1 MRHCFLSASEPSVR
15 PDYEACKKQHLGQP
29 NRSQVHWLVP
39 ATTGLTSITRVIRNA
54 IPGVVTSCGRQSLK
68 TNCVYPDRYTVHLGS
83 ARPVFPIGCT
93 RVDLPFEVHL
103 AVVCRSS
110 IQSGNRQKVR
120 IEAHLRQQDRWTVLK
135 TSQWSPYGVLA
146 VRMLSWLR
154 QRFCSDLAIDLGTTS
169 TQIALSGEG
178 IRLDEPSVVA
188 VPAGSRQVAGKG
200 AAVGKLA
207 HQMLGRTPESIT
219 AVRPLRHGVINDF
232 ELTEAMLRYFIRKA
246 ARRKMGLK
254 PRVVVAVPGGITAV
268 EKRAVFNTV
277 ERAGAGQVWLIEESR
292 AAGVG
297 AGLPVSEPLASMV
310 CDIGGGTTEVAVMS
324 LGDVVASR
332 SIRVAGDAIDTA
344 IVQYLRRQY
353 SLRTGE
359 FSAEQLKLHIGS
371 AAPLDHE
378 LSHEISGLD
387 TASGVPRKAVVT
399 SEEVREALSGPLEC
413 IVDAVR
419 ATIENCQPELVAD
432 LADTGMVLT
441 GGGALLRGIDRY
453 LNQQL
458 GIPVRIAEFPRTTVT
473 RGAMI
478 CLDHLD
484 QWSDRLDNG
493 M

>member
-1 MRHCFLSASEPSVR
+1 M
-15 PDYEACKKQHLGQP
+15 P
-29 NRSQVHWLVP
+29 NR
-39 ATTGLTSITRVIRNA
+39 
-54 IPGVVTSCGRQSLK
+54 
-68 TNCVYPDRYTVHLGS
+68 
-83 ARPVFPIGCT
+83 RP
-93 RVDLPFEVHL
+93 
-103 AVVCRSS
+103 
-110 IQSGNRQKVR
+110 SG
-120 IEAHLRQQDRWTVLK
+120 A
-135 TSQWSPYGVLA
+135 LA
-146 VRMLSWLR
+146 VRMLNWMR

-169 TQIALSGEG
+169 TQIGLPGEG

-207 HQMLGRTPESIT
+207 HQMLGRTPESIS
-219 AVRPLRHGVINDF
+219 AVRPLRHGVISDF

-246 ARRKMGLK
+246 ARQKMGMK
-254 PRVVVAVPGGITAV
+254 PRVVIAVPGGITAV
-268 EKRAVFNTV
+268 EKRAVFNSA
-277 ERAGAGQVWLIEESR
+277 ERAGAGQIWLIEESR
-292 AAGVG
+292 AAGIG
-297 AGLPVSEPLASMV
+297 AGLPVSEPLASMI

-332 SIRVAGDAIDTA
+332 SIRVAGDAMDAA

-359 FSAEQLKLHIGS
+359 FSAEQLKVHIGS

-378 LSHEISGLD
+378 LSREISGLD

-399 SEEVREALSGPLEC
+399 SEEVRESLYEPLER

-419 ATIENCQPELVAD
+419 GTIENCQPELVAD
-432 LADTGMVLT
+432 LADTGMVLA

-458 GIPVRIAEFPRTTVT
+458 GIPVRIAESPRTTVT

-484 QWSDRLDNG
+484 QWRDWLDNG
-493 M
+493 T